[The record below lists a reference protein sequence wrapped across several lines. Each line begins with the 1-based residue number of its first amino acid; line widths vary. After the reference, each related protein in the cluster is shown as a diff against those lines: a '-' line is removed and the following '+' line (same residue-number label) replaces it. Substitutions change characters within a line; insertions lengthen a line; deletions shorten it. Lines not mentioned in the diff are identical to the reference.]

1 MDGCLNIRRP
11 ELYSHFQCPYGN
23 MQPENFGSGSS
34 LGTQLA
40 LLVSHNLYH
49 IHFGK
54 PEERTQ
60 YIGIKGASS
69 SYKQWSSTEQQ
80 YTSCRLLST
89 SSGVD
94 DNVIIVHLLSSYN
107 HMNTLFL
114 TGNGYCLPR
123 YFSVD
128 GKNNTVYRARNGLLH
143 FPQRF

>member
-1 MDGCLNIRRP
+1 
-11 ELYSHFQCPYGN
+11 

-34 LGTQLA
+34 LGTQLV

-69 SYKQWSSTEQQ
+69 PYKQWSSKEKQHI
-80 YTSCRLLST
+80 SCRLLST
-89 SSGVD
+89 CLGVD
-94 DNVIIVHLLSSYN
+94 DTAIIVGLLSSYN

-114 TGNGYCLPR
+114 TGNEYCLPR
-123 YFSVD
+123 NFTVD
-128 GKNNTVYRARNGLLH
+128 GKNNTVYWARNGLH
-143 FPQRF
+143 FPQRFLLAITEI